1 MGALGR
7 TWAFSGIT
15 PRNKWKHWYSSMVTK
30 RRLYFVIFI
39 SLLCSYVCYTVTSVW
54 SSVIYLLTVI
64 MVIILCTMIYLMTH
78 IFLIA
83 HAAIKEIRTKMK
95 PEKVIV
101 FLSVFQGQ
109 IFWPTVTPGGGRN
122 KQNFEKRGRIKGFLL
137 LSTKKR
143 GRNEESFIQYQ
154 PHPKRWGVG
163 HKNSLIFSNF
173 QPPVSKRSLRSYF
186 SPATSPAGTR
196 EIE

>member
-109 IFWPTVTPGGGRN
+109 IFWPTVTPGVEEIS
-122 KQNFEKRGRIKGFLL
+122 KISK
-137 LSTKKR
+137 
-143 GRNEESFIQYQ
+143 NEEELRDFYCLAL
-154 PHPKRWGVG
+154 
-163 HKNSLIFSNF
+163 KNEEEMRNLLFSTN
-173 QPPVSKRSLRSYF
+173 PTRSVEGLDTKI
-186 SPATSPAGTR
+186 A
-196 EIE
+196 